1 MDDKKTKP
9 DEPDQ
14 AVTLDT
20 SSPTSITSPSSS
32 GFSPPA
38 SSPASPSRPVLSQ
51 DLPSISSKL
60 PSEPP
65 LSPTPKLD
73 GSASEGDIAT
83 RIFRFLST
91 ATTESLS
98 AVGVGLAATTY
109 FVLGRVGLVLIGA
122 FGGIALFVAW
132 EARNPDV
139 TRAIRGETSSELL
152 ARVIEYRKRGENDVQ
167 PAEGKAGSDGAITP
181 SDISQE
187 ELALGRAFEN
197 FRPETRRALDSLV
210 EAVVRDYV
218 KWWYQPIVPS
228 DQSFPLSCRRVLTSF
243 LISVSNHLSRK
254 RPADAFLDFL
264 TNSSS
269 IVIVLFSELATAFAE
284 HAAQAPQQ
292 QQSSQSQAQA
302 PDVNPTISAADA
314 IYSYLASNPN
324 SNLANLLSQRQQASK
339 FRMVADDLLS
349 FLDRQCYDC
358 DPARTFLR
366 EIAAT
371 SVLESTLQTCSKPEW
386 INGWIVY
393 LLEAGE
399 PDFSQAIDVGM
410 QTRTDA
416 TAASSGSNGNGN
428 GATTAGATSNH
439 MHHASID
446 IDGNVGNIA
455 LPKSRRSSFEAEKTD
470 RTRRKESIAHRK
482 QLSRADE
489 EMEEAME
496 EMKRMNQMIA
506 DEDARRTS
514 KETMSAT
521 EAEERLAGAMQRNAD
536 DLEIQ
541 STSKKSSQKDS
552 HEDRPTSP
560 GTTSEQV
567 SPKASLSLSGDERTT
582 QTADTASTPITP
594 RSSTQES
601 PNQSSFAKFESTSG
615 TAASSTEATPAAE
628 PVAQFTSFDQLVPPA
643 REEDESS
650 DNEGANKPAEPLPLT
665 LHNATITI
673 HDEPVADK
681 GRIKSRPTWD
691 FLIQIEPA
699 NAHYPGWM
707 IVRKYADFEKLHE
720 VLRRIATISGAT
732 AFTEQHGVLPNWKLH
747 TRGSLRGELERYVRD
762 ACWYRSLAES
772 EGMKRF
778 LEKDTNNM
786 QAGSKTGLQAFE
798 AMGKNMLDVLSN
810 APKGV
815 AEGSKV
821 MVGGVTGVF
830 GNLGN
835 LGTNMGLGGSGQ
847 KKHASSNSV
856 ANAVG
861 SPGGTSTMTGTT
873 SSPPTSI
880 LQDVTA
886 YTNRLS
892 VSTPPRMDSGLTG
905 TGSRRS
911 RDSMDSQ
918 RSSVVAS
925 QSGRVLPPSERRM
938 SYQSQSGLMGPVNAE
953 AEGGD
958 GRGRTD
964 NAWDYAPVSGSNRGS
979 QHNSRASSSA
989 GFPRSPSSISLSGT
1003 RLPPSA
1009 VPGDIMDDI
1018 TGGPSLMTSPVR
1030 LGSSGSWPNGM
1041 TAAGVGGSTGTG
1053 AATNGPPRPLHRV
1066 ATSGT
1071 TIAKQFSPLTEG
1083 ETRVAV
1089 ELLFAVINE
1098 LYTLS
1103 SAWNIRRT
1111 LLTAAKSFLLRP
1123 GNPSLASIQSLL
1135 QKSVLDDNTTDAGM
1149 AGYLRK
1155 LRENSLPTDAE
1166 RAAWP
1171 AEMTAEEKERLRVKA
1186 RRLLIRSGVPAAL
1199 MGVMGQSATSDALGR
1214 IFDCLQIEEVAR
1226 GLMFGLMLQA
1236 ARIVTH

>member
-1 MDDKKTKP
+1 MNDSKTTI
-9 DEPDQ
+9 EETDQ
-14 AVTLDT
+14 AVFQDAPLLTTDAN
-20 SSPTSITSPSSS
+20 S
-32 GFSPPA
+32 G
-38 SSPASPSRPVLSQ
+38 
-51 DLPSISSKL
+51 SSKL
-60 PSEPP
+60 PQPAASPVSTVSSLQLP
-65 LSPTPKLD
+65 LSQGTPIAA
-73 GSASEGDIAT
+73 GQQPSAPSSSAACEPRNHASNGDIPT
-83 RIFRFLST
+83 RVIRFLAT
-91 ATTESLS
+91 ATPRSLG

-109 FVLGRVGLVLIGA
+109 FVLGRVGLILIGA
-122 FGGIALFVAW
+122 FGGIALVTAW
-132 EARNPDV
+132 EARNPGIAL
-139 TRAIRGETSSELL
+139 AIRGETSSELL
-152 ARVIEYRKRGENDVQ
+152 ARAIEYRKRDNIKNDTQ
-167 PAEGKAGSDGAITP
+167 RDDGASPRLDVFDEDPTP
-181 SDISQE
+181 AS
-187 ELALGRAFEN
+187 AFEN
-197 FRPETRRALDSLV
+197 FRPQTRQALDDLV
-210 EAVVRDYV
+210 DAVIRDYV
-218 KWWYQPIVPS
+218 QWWYWPIVPS
-228 DQSFPLSCRRVLTSF
+228 DQSFPLACRRALTFF
-243 LISVSNHLSRK
+243 LNSVSNHLSRK

-292 QQSSQSQAQA
+292 QQPQPQAQGSDA
-302 PDVNPTISAADA
+302 NTTISAADA
-314 IYSYLASNPN
+314 IYSYLASNPD
-324 SNLANLLSQRQQASK
+324 SSLANLLSQHQQATK

-349 FLDRQCYDC
+349 FFDRECYDC
-358 DPARTFLR
+358 GPARNFLR
-366 EIAAT
+366 EITAT
-371 SVLESTLQTCSKPEW
+371 SLLESTLQTCSKPEW
-386 INGWIVY
+386 INAWIVY

-410 QTRTDA
+410 QTRTD
-416 TAASSGSNGNGN
+416 TALASSNSNSNGNGN
-428 GATTAGATSNH
+428 GIASGATGSAH

-446 IDGNVGNIA
+446 IDGNVGNIS
-455 LPKSRRSSFEAEKTD
+455 LPKSRRTPSESEKGD
-470 RTRRKESIAHRK
+470 RSRRKESVAHKK

-489 EMEEAME
+489 EMEEAIE

-514 KETMSAT
+514 KEIKSGTETEEPLVGAT
-521 EAEERLAGAMQRNAD
+521 QRHAEGENDVTAGDRKILYEDAPCAP
-536 DLEIQ
+536 
-541 STSKKSSQKDS
+541 STTLDQ
-552 HEDRPTSP
+552 TI
-560 GTTSEQV
+560 
-567 SPKASLSLSGDERTT
+567 PKAPSSLSGNE
-582 QTADTASTPITP
+582 QMVPVANAESTPITL
-594 RSSTQES
+594 RSSTQD
-601 PNQSSFAKFESTSG
+601 PRNQQSVVSEPPPSS
-615 TAASSTEATPAAE
+615 AASRVEAVPTTEPLS
-628 PVAQFTSFDQLVPPA
+628 QFTNFDQLVPPA
-643 REEDESS
+643 RGDDDSS
-650 DNEGANKPAEPLPLT
+650 DNEGAKKAPALLPLT

-681 GRIKSRPTWD
+681 GRIRGRPSWD

-699 NAHYPGWM
+699 NSHYPGWM

-720 VLRRIATISGAT
+720 VLRRIANISGAT
-732 AFTEQHGVLPNWKLH
+732 AFTEQHGTLPSWKLH

-762 ACWYRSLAES
+762 ACWFQSLAES

-786 QAGSKTGLQAFE
+786 PASAKTGLQAFE

-815 AEGSKV
+815 AESSKV
-821 MVGGVTGVF
+821 VVGGMTGVF

-835 LGTNMGLGGSGQ
+835 LGTNIGLGGSSH

-856 ANAVG
+856 ASAVP
-861 SPGGTSTMTGTT
+861 SLNGTVPSTTTGTT
-873 SSPPTSI
+873 TSLTTSPPPASA

-892 VSTPPRMDSGLTG
+892 VSTPPRMDSGFFG
-905 TGSRRS
+905 ASSRRS

-918 RSSVVAS
+918 QSSVVAS
-925 QSGRVLPPSERRM
+925 QSSRNLPLPERRM
-938 SYQSQSGLMGPVNAE
+938 SYQFQSGLASLPSG
-953 AEGGD
+953 EGEDSD

-964 NAWDYAPVSGSNRGS
+964 NAWDYAPAGSSNRGS

-1003 RLPPSA
+1003 RLPLSA
-1009 VPGDIMDDI
+1009 ISSDSVDGI
-1018 TGGPSLMTSPVR
+1018 GCGSGPLPIVSHLRSESYGP
-1030 LGSSGSWPNGM
+1030 
-1041 TAAGVGGSTGTG
+1041 AGTG
-1053 AATNGPPRPLHRV
+1053 AATKALPRPSYRV

-1071 TIAKQFSPLTEG
+1071 TLAKQFSPLTES

-1123 GNPSLASIQSLL
+1123 GNPSLVSIQSLL

-1155 LRENSLPTDAE
+1155 LRENSLPTDIE

-1171 AEMTAEEKERLRVKA
+1171 SEMTAEEKERLRVKA
-1186 RRLLIRSGVPAAL
+1186 RSLLIRSGVPVAL

-1214 IFDCLQIEEVAR
+1214 VFDCLQIEEVAR

>member
-1 MDDKKTKP
+1 M
-9 DEPDQ
+9 
-14 AVTLDT
+14 LDT
-20 SSPTSITSPSSS
+20 TSPTPNTCLDSSTLSP
-32 GFSPPA
+32 PPA
-38 SSPASPSRPVLSQ
+38 STVAPAE
-51 DLPSISSKL
+51 SSKL
-60 PSEPP
+60 LLSPRFSSIASQQLSEPP
-65 LSPTPKLD
+65 PSTTTKA
-73 GSASEGDIAT
+73 GISVSNGDIPT
-83 RIFRFLST
+83 RVFRFLST
-91 ATTESLS
+91 ATTQSLS

-109 FVLGRVGLVLIGA
+109 LVLGRVGLMLIGA
-122 FGGIALFVAW
+122 FGGIALFAAW
-132 EARNPDV
+132 EARNPEI
-139 TRAIRGETSSELL
+139 ALALRGETSSELL
-152 ARVIEYRKRGENDVQ
+152 ARVIEYRKRDKVESGIQGV
-167 PAEGKAGSDGAITP
+167 EGKLGNESADLPLDNFG
-181 SDISQE
+181 E
-187 ELALGRAFEN
+187 ESTLASTFEN
-197 FRPETRRALDSLV
+197 FRPETRQALNNLV
-210 EAVVRDYV
+210 DAIIRDYV
-218 KWWYQPIVPS
+218 QWWYQPIVPS

-243 LISVSNHLSRK
+243 LVSVSNHLSRK

-269 IVIVLFSELATAFAE
+269 IVIVLFSELATAFAD
-284 HAAQAPQQ
+284 HAEQVPQQ
-292 QQSSQSQAQA
+292 QQSQSRAQNSDA
-302 PDVNPTISAADA
+302 NPTISAADA

-324 SNLANLLSQRQQASK
+324 SSLANLLSQHQQATK
-339 FRMVADDLLS
+339 FRMVADDLLG
-349 FLDRQCYDC
+349 FFDRECYDC
-358 DPARTFLR
+358 IPARNFLR

-371 SVLESTLQTCSKPEW
+371 SILESTLQTCSKPEW
-386 INGWIVY
+386 INTWIVY

-410 QTRTDA
+410 QTRPDTA
-416 TAASSGSNGNGN
+416 TAGSSSSNG
-428 GATTAGATSNH
+428 GATASGH

-455 LPKSRRSSFEAEKTD
+455 LPKNHRSSVETERAD
-470 RTRRKESIAHRK
+470 RSRRKESVAHKK
-482 QLSRADE
+482 QLSRAEE

-496 EMKRMNQMIA
+496 EMKRLNQMIA
-506 DEDARRTS
+506 DEEARRTS
-514 KETMSAT
+514 KEVKSADDVDKS
-521 EAEERLAGAMQRNAD
+521 LAGATQHQAD
-536 DLEIQ
+536 DPESLLACENDDTL
-541 STSKKSSQKDS
+541 SDLKDLHGNRHFS
-552 HEDRPTSP
+552 FN
-560 GTTSEQV
+560 TTADQI
-567 SPKASLSLSGDERTT
+567 SPKASLSLSGDE
-582 QTADTASTPITP
+582 QMEPTAGALSTPITP

-601 PNQSSFAKFESTSG
+601 PRLQLLESEALRCTETSSAN
-615 TAASSTEATPAAE
+615 AIPAAE
-628 PVAQFTSFDQLVPPA
+628 PLVQFTSFDQLVPPA
-643 REEDESS
+643 HEEEELS
-650 DNEGANKPAEPLPLT
+650 DNEGATKVAALLPMT
-665 LHNATITI
+665 LHHATITI

-681 GRIKSRPTWD
+681 GRIRGRPTWD

-699 NAHYPGWM
+699 NSHYPGWM

-720 VLRRIATISGAT
+720 VLRRIANISGAT
-732 AFTEQHGVLPNWKLH
+732 AFTEQHGTLPNWKLH

-762 ACWYRSLAES
+762 ACWYQSLAES

-786 QAGSKTGLQAFE
+786 PASAKTGLQAFE

-815 AEGSKV
+815 AESSKV
-821 MVGGVTGVF
+821 VVGGVTGVF

-835 LGTNMGLGGSGQ
+835 LGTNIGLGGSSH
-847 KKHASSNSV
+847 KKHASSNSL
-856 ANAVG
+856 ANPG
-861 SPGGTSTMTGTT
+861 PSPSGAGAATTTGTPISST
-873 SSPPTSI
+873 TSPPASA

-892 VSTPPRMDSGLTG
+892 VSTPPRMDSGYFG
-905 TGSRRS
+905 ANSRRS

-925 QSGRVLPPSERRM
+925 QSSRNLPLPERRM
-938 SYQSQSGLMGPVNAE
+938 SYQFQNGLTSLASG
-953 AEGGD
+953 EGEDGD
-958 GRGRTD
+958 GRGRSD
-964 NAWDYAPVSGSNRGS
+964 NTWEYAPAGSSNRGS

-1003 RLPPSA
+1003 RLTASSI
-1009 VPGDIMDDI
+1009 PGDSLDGVIC
-1018 TGGPSLMTSPVR
+1018 GSGPLPSMSPLR
-1030 LGSSGSWPNGM
+1030 PESSGH
-1041 TAAGVGGSTGTG
+1041 TGVGAVTK
-1053 AATNGPPRPLHRV
+1053 GPPRPLHRV

-1071 TIAKQFSPLTEG
+1071 TLAKQFSPLTES

-1123 GNPSLASIQSLL
+1123 GNPSLVSIQSLL

-1155 LRENSLPTDAE
+1155 LRENSLPTESE

-1214 IFDCLQIEEVAR
+1214 VFDCLQIEEVAR
-1226 GLMFGLMLQA
+1226 GLIFGLMLQA

>member
-1 MDDKKTKP
+1 MDDSRTN
-9 DEPDQ
+9 EPDQ
-14 AVTLDT
+14 AVMIDSTLPTPNTCMD
-20 SSPTSITSPSSS
+20 SSTLPP
-32 GFSPPA
+32 PPA
-38 SSPASPSRPVLSQ
+38 STVAPAE
-51 DLPSISSKL
+51 SSKL
-60 PSEPP
+60 LLSPRSSSIAGQQLSEP
-65 LSPTPKLD
+65 SPSTTSKP
-73 GSASEGDIAT
+73 GISVSNGDIPT

-91 ATTESLS
+91 ATTQSLS

-109 FVLGRVGLVLIGA
+109 LVLGRVGLMLIGA
-122 FGGIALFVAW
+122 FGGIALFAAW
-132 EARNPDV
+132 EARNPDL
-139 TRAIRGETSSELL
+139 ALALRGETSSELL
-152 ARVIEYRKRGENDVQ
+152 ARVIEYRKRDKVENSIHGVESKIGNESADLQLDDFGEE
-167 PAEGKAGSDGAITP
+167 PA
-181 SDISQE
+181 
-187 ELALGRAFEN
+187 LASSFEN
-197 FRPETRRALDSLV
+197 FRPETRQALNGLV
-210 EAVVRDYV
+210 DAIIRDYV
-218 KWWYQPIVPS
+218 QWWYQPIVPS

-243 LISVSNHLSRK
+243 LVSVSNHLSRK

-269 IVIVLFSELATAFAE
+269 IVIVLFSELATAFAD
-284 HAAQAPQQ
+284 HAEQVPQQ
-292 QQSSQSQAQA
+292 QQSQSQAQN
-302 PDVNPTISAADA
+302 PDANPTISAADA

-324 SNLANLLSQRQQASK
+324 SSLANLLSQHQQAIK
-339 FRMVADDLLS
+339 FRMVADDLLG
-349 FLDRQCYDC
+349 FLDRECYDC
-358 DPARTFLR
+358 NPARNFLR

-371 SVLESTLQTCSKPEW
+371 SILESTLQTCSKPEW
-386 INGWIVY
+386 INTWIVY

-410 QTRTDA
+410 QTRPDTA
-416 TAASSGSNGNGN
+416 TAGNSSSNG
-428 GATTAGATSNH
+428 GATTSGATASAH

-455 LPKSRRSSFEAEKTD
+455 LPKNRRSSSETERAD
-470 RTRRKESIAHRK
+470 RSRRKESVAHKK

-496 EMKRMNQMIA
+496 EMKRLNQMIA
-506 DEDARRTS
+506 DEEARRTS
-514 KETMSAT
+514 KEMKSAV
-521 EAEERLAGAMQRNAD
+521 EFENSLAGATQHQAD
-536 DLEIQ
+536 DP
-541 STSKKSSQKDS
+541 KSQPVCENDTISGLKNLHENGLFPSNTTADQIS
-552 HEDRPTSP
+552 H
-560 GTTSEQV
+560 
-567 SPKASLSLSGDERTT
+567 KASFSLSGDEHIAP
-582 QTADTASTPITP
+582 TAGTISTPITP

-601 PNQSSFAKFESTSG
+601 PKRQSLKSEALRC
-615 TAASSTEATPAAE
+615 TEASGANVIPAAE
-628 PVAQFTSFDQLVPPA
+628 PLVQFTSFDQLVPPA
-643 REEDESS
+643 HEEGELT
-650 DNEGANKPAEPLPLT
+650 DNEGTNKVAALLPLT
-665 LHNATITI
+665 LHHATITI
-673 HDEPVADK
+673 HDEPVTDK
-681 GRIKSRPTWD
+681 GRIRGRPTWD

-699 NAHYPGWM
+699 NSHYPGWM
-707 IVRKYADFEKLHE
+707 IVRKYADFERLHE
-720 VLRRIATISGAT
+720 VIRRIANISGAT
-732 AFTEQHGVLPNWKLH
+732 AFTEQHGTLPNWKLH

-762 ACWYRSLAES
+762 ACWYQSLAES

-786 QAGSKTGLQAFE
+786 PASAKTGLQAFE
-798 AMGKNMLDVLSN
+798 AIGKNMLDVLSN

-815 AEGSKV
+815 AESSKV
-821 MVGGVTGVF
+821 VVGGVTGVF

-835 LGTNMGLGGSGQ
+835 LGTNIGLGGSSH
-847 KKHASSNSV
+847 KKHASSISL
-856 ANAVG
+856 ANPVPSLSAAG
-861 SPGGTSTMTGTT
+861 AATTTSTT
-873 SSPPTSI
+873 SPPASA

-892 VSTPPRMDSGLTG
+892 VSTPPRMDSGYFG
-905 TGSRRS
+905 ASSRRS

-925 QSGRVLPPSERRM
+925 QSSRNLPLPERRM
-938 SYQSQSGLMGPVNAE
+938 SYQFQNGLTSLASG
-953 AEGGD
+953 EGEDGD
-958 GRGRTD
+958 GRGRLD
-964 NAWDYAPVSGSNRGS
+964 NTWDYAPAGSSNRGS

-1003 RLPPSA
+1003 RLTASSI
-1009 VPGDIMDDI
+1009 PGDSLDGVVCG
-1018 TGGPSLMTSPVR
+1018 TGPLPSMSPLQPETS
-1030 LGSSGSWPNGM
+1030 GH
-1041 TAAGVGGSTGTG
+1041 TGVG
-1053 AATNGPPRPLHRV
+1053 AVMKGPPRSLHRV

-1071 TIAKQFSPLTEG
+1071 TLAKQFSPLTES

-1123 GNPSLASIQSLL
+1123 GNPSLVSIQSLL

-1155 LRENSLPTDAE
+1155 LRENSLPTDSE

-1186 RRLLIRSGVPAAL
+1186 RRLLIRSGVPVAL

-1214 IFDCLQIEEVAR
+1214 VFDCLQIEEVAR